1 MLHPERCRR
10 LFHNRER
17 QRAVLAGLHGE
28 SLAAAAARIFQRMI
42 VTESGWRNP
51 REELGFGHEEFV
63 PWQLGAVM

>member
-1 MLHPERCRR
+1 MLLPERCRR

-28 SLAAAAARIFQRMI
+28 SLDAAGARIFQRMI
-42 VTESGWRNP
+42 VIESGRRSA
-51 REELGFGHEEFV
+51 REEPGFGHEEFV